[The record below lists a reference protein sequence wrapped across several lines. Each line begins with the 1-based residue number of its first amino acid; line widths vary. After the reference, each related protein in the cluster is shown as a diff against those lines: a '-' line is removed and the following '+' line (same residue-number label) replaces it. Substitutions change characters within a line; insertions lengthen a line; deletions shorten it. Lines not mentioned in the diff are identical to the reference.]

1 LLTSLIKPH
10 GKAQGKEI
18 DALPLPR
25 YNGGMKAKLLSFL
38 LVSILA
44 LSLTASAGTDDP
56 PSGQNALR
64 KLGRG
69 IANVLFGIVEVP
81 NQITKAAAEHGG
93 GGIPYGIGKGFV
105 RWFGREVT
113 GVYDVVT
120 FPVPFPK
127 GYKPIMKP
135 EFPNEDYEP
144 S

>member
-1 LLTSLIKPH
+1 
-10 GKAQGKEI
+10 
-18 DALPLPR
+18 
-25 YNGGMKAKLLSFL
+25 MKAKLFSLL
-38 LVSILA
+38 LVATLLFSISA
-44 LSLTASAGTDDP
+44 NATADDP

-69 IANVLFGIVEVP
+69 IANILFGIVEVP
-81 NQITKAAAEHGG
+81 NQVTHGAAEHGG
-93 GGIPYGIGKGFV
+93 GGLPYGFGKGLV
-105 RWFGREVT
+105 RWFGRELT

-135 EFPNEDYEP
+135 EFPNEDFEP

>member
-1 LLTSLIKPH
+1 
-10 GKAQGKEI
+10 
-18 DALPLPR
+18 
-25 YNGGMKAKLLSFL
+25 MKAKLLSLL
-38 LVSILA
+38 LVATLA
-44 LSLTASAGTDDP
+44 LSLAASAGTDDP

-81 NQITKAAAEHGG
+81 NQITKAASEHGG